1 LAGISERTGLETAI
15 MSTTPPPN
23 SPSSN
28 AFAVPRSRLTAAID
42 AAPLHLRPIFVAIR
56 DAGVACCVIP
66 HGGQSFDPPTSH
78 PTIVLIDDDM
88 DETKGPQDFH
98 QESLRNF
105 VKRCAPAMLVTCEP
119 PPTAYAAA
127 AAMAALLNYDVIIIE
142 TRPEHEA
149 NWKAALDA
157 INPDLAWLLCLV
169 EPAGGVQ

>member
-1 LAGISERTGLETAI
+1 

-23 SPSSN
+23 SQSSSN
-28 AFAVPRSRLTAAID
+28 FAVPRSRLTAAIE
-42 AAPLHLRPIFVAIR
+42 AAPSHLRPIFMAVR
-56 DAGVACCVIP
+56 DAGVAFCIVP
-66 HGGQSFDPPTSH
+66 QGGQLFDPPTNR
-78 PTIVLIDDDM
+78 PTIVLIGDDM
-88 DETKGPQDFH
+88 REAKGPQDFH

-105 VKRCAPAMLVTCEP
+105 VERCTGAMLVTCEP
-119 PPTAYAAA
+119 SPAAYAAA
-127 AAMAALLNYDVIIIE
+127 AALAAVQHHDVVIIE